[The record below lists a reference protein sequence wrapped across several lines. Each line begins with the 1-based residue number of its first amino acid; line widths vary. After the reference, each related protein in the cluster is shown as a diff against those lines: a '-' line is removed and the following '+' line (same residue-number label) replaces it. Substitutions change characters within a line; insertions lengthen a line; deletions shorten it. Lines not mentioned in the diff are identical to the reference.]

1 MTTVAHLTSVHRRT
15 DTRIFLR
22 QCRSLVEAG
31 YEVVLVVADGHGDT
45 SVDGVRIQ
53 DVGQGQGVRGRLG
66 AALRVFR
73 AARQLRAAIFHIH
86 DPELL
91 PVGWL
96 LRRSGRIVVFDA
108 HEDVPAQLITKP
120 YLSPQRRR
128 LLASVVR
135 WVERFVCSRLD
146 AVIAATPVIGR
157 KFAAINPETVVVNNY
172 PLVDELHLNTRSG
185 SERASICY
193 VGGISAIRG
202 VRELV
207 QAMEHVDA
215 GVELSLIGSFES
227 DGLQEE
233 IQAMPG
239 WARVRA
245 YGFQPRDAV
254 SDLLA
259 QSFAGLVTFH
269 PAPNHLE
276 AQPNKMFEYMSAG
289 VAVIASDFPA
299 WRQIVEGTGSGICV
313 DPTDPVAIATAINAL
328 AGDRRRAAAMGTSG
342 RRLVETAH
350 NWQLERE
357 VLLGLYRSLV
367 ERSGLGSPHG

>member
-1 MTTVAHLTSVHRRT
+1 MTTVVHLTSVHRRT

-53 DVGQGQGVRGRLG
+53 DVGRGQGFRGRLG

-108 HEDVPAQLITKP
+108 HEDAPAQLITKP

-128 LLASVVR
+128 LLAFVVR
-135 WVERFVCSRLD
+135 WVERFVCGRLD

-172 PLVDELHLNTRSG
+172 PLVDELHLNTGSG

-227 DGLQEE
+227 DELQEE

-254 SDLLA
+254 SGLLA

-313 DPTDPVAIATAINAL
+313 DPMDPVAIATAINAL
-328 AGDRRRAAAMGTSG
+328 AADRGRAAAMGASG
-342 RRLVETAH
+342 RHLVETAH
-350 NWQLERE
+350 NWQLERK

-367 ERSGLGSPHG
+367 ERSCVGSPLG